1 MNADLIHEFTAHEVE
16 QAFKQMKPLTSPGPD
31 GMPPIFFKSCWDF
44 IGQDVIATS
53 LVILNS
59 GAMPES
65 LNHTFISLI
74 PKTKNQEKATDFR
87 PISLCNVLYKIVSKT
102 ITNRLKKLLPK
113 LVSKIQSAFM
123 SDRLISNNILVAF
136 ETLHHLKNKKKG
148 KEGLMAIKLDMSK
161 AYDRVEWI
169 FL

>member
-1 MNADLIHEFTAHEVE
+1 MNADLIHDFIAHEVE
-16 QAFKQMKPLTSPGPD
+16 QALKQMKPLTALRPD
-31 GMPPIFFKSCWDF
+31 DMPPIFFKSCWDF
-44 IGQDVIATS
+44 IGQDVIAAS
-53 LVILNS
+53 LSILNS
-59 GAMPES
+59 GSMLES
-65 LNHTFISLI
+65 LNHTFISFI
-74 PKTKNQEKATDFR
+74 PRTKNPKKATDSR

-102 ITNRLKKLLPK
+102 IANHLKKLLPK

-161 AYDRVEWI
+161 AYDRMEWI